1 MKNLNNPFYIYCFSF
16 LLGLAVYNLGWSYL
30 FPKLTINLVLF
41 ILITILIFAV
51 FGMMYSNIKEF
62 KNYNS
67 VSRLKY
73 DYLIFAFICVGFSL
87 EFLHFGGIPFIL
99 LLVKLNVNYHDFG
112 IPTFHV
118 FLITL
123 AHFYLGYAFARFKD
137 SQRRIYL
144 IMTAIILIND
154 ILIVSRGMFIFGI
167 FIISFIQINYFEK
180 LKTIHILALTLII
193 YLFSLGFGLLG
204 QYRSASGNE
213 KYVYQIFGANKTFYN
228 ANISSAYL
236 WMYIYIASPLANL
249 QKTINENP
257 LIQNDF
263 KGLFINE
270 MVNEVVSKRVD
281 YTKGSVTHNYRI
293 APYLTV
299 GSIYFAPYNRMGW
312 FGMTSIFLF
321 LLIYIIVY
329 RLLLIRFSRFDLTG
343 IAILN
348 SLILLC
354 LFDNMF
360 KEAFAITLVFPVFF
374 DILSKIKINP
384 TEKIKPIES

>member
-1 MKNLNNPFYIYCFSF
+1 
-16 LLGLAVYNLGWSYL
+16 
-30 FPKLTINLVLF
+30 
-41 ILITILIFAV
+41 
-51 FGMMYSNIKEF
+51 
-62 KNYNS
+62 
-67 VSRLKY
+67 
-73 DYLIFAFICVGFSL
+73 L

-99 LLVKLNVNYHDFG
+99 LLVKLSVNYHDFG

-137 SQRRIYL
+137 SQKRIYL
-144 IMTAIILIND
+144 IMTAIILLND

-167 FIISFIQINYFEK
+167 FIISFIQINYFNK
-180 LKTIHILALTLII
+180 LKTIHIIALALTI
-193 YLFSLGFGLLG
+193 YLFSIGFGLLG

-270 MVNEVVSKRVD
+270 MLNEVVSKRVD
-281 YTKGSVTHNYRI
+281 YSKGSVTHNYRI